1 MLNLNED
8 IIKIIISYLGC
19 LQFKNN
25 DIQTKLFILNKD
37 FNIKL
42 KTLVCCKIKKYKK
55 LIVCTSHQKPQ
66 DYNITYVINKLNE
79 ATYYKKKFGFVG
91 KIEFKNENQIRLA
104 NPYLY
109 QLGSIIERD
118 NKGLSIYYDW
128 PLHF

>member
-8 IIKIIISYLGC
+8 IMRIIISYLGC

-25 DIQTKLFILNKD
+25 DIQTKLFVLNKD

-42 KTLVCCKIKKYKK
+42 KTLVCCKINKYKK
-55 LIVCTSHQKPQ
+55 LRVCIFHQKPQ
-66 DYNITYVINKLNE
+66 DYNMNYVINKLNE

-91 KIEFKNENQIRLA
+91 KIELENENQIRLA